1 MGWETL
7 YRQFERCHT
16 KNRKRY
22 LKQHIKY
29 FYFRSKFLLDHSVL
43 LVKRERERERATS
56 ATVDRVYLAEVK
68 LGWGE

>member
-7 YRQFERCHT
+7 YRQFERYHT

-22 LKQHIKY
+22 LKQHIKHIKY

-43 LVKRERERERATS
+43 LVKRERATS